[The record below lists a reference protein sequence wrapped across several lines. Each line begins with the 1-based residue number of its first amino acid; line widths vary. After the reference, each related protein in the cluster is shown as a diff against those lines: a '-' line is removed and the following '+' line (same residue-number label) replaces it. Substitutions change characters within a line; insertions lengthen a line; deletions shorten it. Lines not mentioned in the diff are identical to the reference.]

1 MLYNDNCI
9 ALKANVNSAKLAF
22 NAEKNG
28 KRLNERKARSIS
40 LAKIFYSESE
50 KIENENLAKMMK
62 KRAGRIYA
70 CCSSREI
77 AVNSDGYAYTLHTHR
92 CKDRNCVECQR
103 VRAFVLQE
111 KIRAITPDLIEKTSK
126 TDGLIFGTL
135 TIKNPHITDLK
146 EYLKLMSRAFARLMT
161 RKKLSLVRG
170 GFRCFEITRGN
181 IKDHCHPHIHFL
193 LQVDKKYFNNK
204 GIYYMRAEEWAEE
217 WTKCL
222 EAEAK
227 KAGLPFDRSD
237 YPDGRAFVKILR
249 VQTAESVKNK
259 GGKRQYATI
268 ADLQKD
274 GDHVINYV
282 LKYTAKEDE
291 NSEKALVKNDD
302 WFIEYDKQ
310 IKGIRAISFFGI
322 YKDLIAELPQFSY
335 EEKEIKEKVENDK
348 IFTAQ
353 WCDDHQY
360 VLSNQTLEEAL
371 NKKRLN
377 IVSTIKRTLNIQIEN
392 LAISYNLLINASMSK
407 QDKTLKEQE
416 KDTLID
422 GFYNHNSVENK
433 LLNTE
438 VKENYEEIE
447 SLVLNVNDLK
457 GRILKTF
464 EKLERTGEVKKFE
477 NTFLDVH
484 GFLFDSQ
491 MFEKINSFDLN
502 ITKLKRDIN
511 IIIQSQKELEFTKD
525 SEIPF

>member
-1 MLYNDNCI
+1 MLYKNNCI
-9 ALKANVNSAKLAF
+9 ALELDVNHAKLAF

-70 CCSSREI
+70 CCSNREI

-111 KIRAITPDLIEKTSK
+111 KIRAITPELIEKTSK

-135 TIKNPHITDLK
+135 TIKNPLVTELK
-146 EYLKLMSRAFARLMT
+146 DYLKLMSRAFARLMT
-161 RKKLSLVRG
+161 RKKLKGVMHG
-170 GFRCFEITRGN
+170 GFRCFEVTRGN
-181 IKDHCHPHIHFL
+181 IKGHCHPHIHFL

-204 GIYYMRAEEWAEE
+204 GLHYMRAEEWAEE

-227 KAGLPFDRSD
+227 KAGLPFNRSD
-237 YPDGRAFVKILR
+237 YPNARAFVKILR

-259 GGKRQYATI
+259 DKKQYATI
-268 ADLQKD
+268 EDLQKE

-291 NSEKALVKNDD
+291 NSEKALVKNDK

-322 YKDLIAELPQFSY
+322 YKDLIAELPEFEY
-335 EEKEIKEKVENDK
+335 VEKEIKEKIGSNK

-377 IVSTIKRTLNIQIEN
+377 IVGTIKRTLNIQIEN

-416 KDTLID
+416 KEAVID

-457 GRILKTF
+457 DRILKTF
-464 EKLERTGEVKKFE
+464 EKLEKTGEVKKFE
-477 NTFLDVH
+477 NTYLDAY